1 MSRSRHR
8 RVALAAACILLPG
21 LSLTACAPVGL
32 LAGAGLAG
40 GVVQERSTRDQLDDF
55 EIGLRIQN
63 ALSRESGALFAA
75 VDLEVVEGRV
85 LLAGAVPRPED
96 RIRAV
101 EIAWATPS
109 VHEVIN
115 EIEVAQGGGAQAY
128 ANDAWISAQ
137 VRARLLGAAGV
148 NALNFNVDTVGGVV
162 HLMGLASGPDEL
174 RRATRA
180 AAAVPGARKVVSHV
194 LFIDD
199 PRRKPPTRGPAPS
212 TRSTSS

>member
-1 MSRSRHR
+1 MSGTGHR
-8 RVALAAACILLPG
+8 RVAIAIAGILLAG
-21 LSLTACAPVGL
+21 LSVSGCAPLGL

-40 GVVQERSTRDQLDDF
+40 GVAQERSTRDQLDDL

-63 ALSRESGALFAA
+63 ALSQEPGALFAS

-101 EIAWATPS
+101 EIAWATPQ
-109 VHEVIN
+109 VHEVVN
-115 EIEVAQGGGAQAY
+115 EIEVAQGGGIQGY
-128 ANDAWISAQ
+128 ARDAWISTQ
-137 VRARLLGAAGV
+137 VRTRLIGAPGV

-162 HLMGLASGPDEL
+162 HLIGLARGPDEL
-174 RRATRA
+174 RRATQA
-180 AAAVPGARKVVSHV
+180 AAAVPGAQRVVSHV

-199 PRRKPPTRGPAPS
+199 PRRKPATRGPAPS
-212 TRSTSS
+212 TRLTAS